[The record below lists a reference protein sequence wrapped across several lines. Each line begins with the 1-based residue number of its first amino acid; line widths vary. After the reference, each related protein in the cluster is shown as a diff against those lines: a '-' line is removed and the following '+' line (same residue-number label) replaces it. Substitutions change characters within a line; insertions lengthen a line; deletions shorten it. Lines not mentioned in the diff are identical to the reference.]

1 LKEKYARMKNGDRTA
16 FIDPAG
22 YQGFIVDCREAF
34 EAELKR
40 QELMTR

>member
-1 LKEKYARMKNGDRTA
+1 LKEKYKRWKAGDDDA

-22 YQGFIVDCREAF
+22 YRNYVSERQQAF

-40 QELMTR
+40 QR